1 MSDVDRS
8 AAISQARAA
17 TVVCVHEPVLLDQ
30 FLTAFHGSI
39 REGIAGLLS
48 TILLILKEMK
58 RTPPPPVQTPGF
70 LSGVFLFPCK
80 VYGITGPHRGREAV
94 KPTGNGLYRRPHRR
108 KATISLTRKHRNEN
122 RQLAVSISN
131 TEKGLLDFLLLTVGA
146 GNITGKRTVRP
157 RHTPGFTCTPCNRQ
171 ALNLPTQIS
180 IPAHRQERIY
190 GPHTPRLP
198 PPHPAQR

>member
-1 MSDVDRS
+1 MS
-8 AAISQARAA
+8 
-17 TVVCVHEPVLLDQ
+17 
-30 FLTAFHGSI
+30 
-39 REGIAGLLS
+39 
-48 TILLILKEMK
+48 
-58 RTPPPPVQTPGF
+58 PPPPVQTPGF

-180 IPAHRQERIY
+180 IPAHRQEQAC
-190 GPHTPRLP
+190 GPHTLRLP
-198 PPHPAQR
+198 PLTRRNGKSTAQQRQVRKRNQSRCPGHTTCWCPEPKQGHQELADQGNRQDTG